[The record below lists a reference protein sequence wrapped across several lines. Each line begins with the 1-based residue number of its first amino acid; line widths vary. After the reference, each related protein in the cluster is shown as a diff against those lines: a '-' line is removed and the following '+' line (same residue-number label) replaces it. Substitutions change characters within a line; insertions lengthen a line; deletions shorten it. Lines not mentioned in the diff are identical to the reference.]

1 MIRVSAKI
9 SLISGEYS
17 SLWRAQSNIPP
28 IDIAKDVNSVLGK
41 KVNGSNPFILGITR
55 FGQNGAVFESLQ
67 YYMGQEFADQ
77 NGVFNNKYILTIVGE
92 YLTTLT
98 ILFDDYNNQY
108 PYHITINGVDY
119 TNDDPMFTINAE
131 QITPI
136 YTDNGEIF
144 EVIIHDWSEP
154 YYPLKI
160 QGIYKSADI
169 DIDYRNL
176 ISLETNISDRSNFV
190 LPSWGIISNQGRI
203 SFNDSYGEIR
213 DYSEEKLLTSKMPIR
228 IYLNNTLSKRTKK
241 VGDYLTK
248 RWDYENNSRK
258 VSVTF
263 ADNLT
268 EWQDILIEE
277 VKYDPSTEKNLTFEW
292 FYKYLYELTPAKYSM
307 LPFDSLDENT
317 KTILSNT
324 AFEHFILESKTL
336 WNAWSQLCQAC
347 QCHIWKNE
355 GGSTICYYNGG
366 N

>member
-1 MIRVSAKI
+1 MITLSAKI
-9 SLISGEYS
+9 SLISGTSS
-17 SLWRAQSNIPP
+17 SLWRAESNIPP
-28 IDIAKDVNSVLGK
+28 IDIAQDINSVLGK
-41 KVNGSNPFILGITR
+41 RVNGSNPFILGITR
-55 FGQNGAVFESLQ
+55 FGQNGAVFDSLE

-92 YLTTLT
+92 YLKTLT

-136 YTDNGEIF
+136 YTDNGEVF

-176 ISLETNISDRSNFV
+176 LRLETAVSDRLDFTMPN
-190 LPSWGIISNQGRI
+190 WGVISNQGTI
-203 SFNDSYGEIR
+203 AFNDSYGEIR
-213 DYSEEKLLTSKMPIR
+213 DYAEEKLLASKMPIQ
-228 IYLNNTLSKRTKK
+228 IYLHNTISKSTKK
-241 VGDYLTK
+241 IGDYLTK
-248 RWDYENNSRK
+248 KWNYENNSRK
-258 VSVTF
+258 VNVTF
-263 ADNLT
+263 SDNLI
-268 EWQDILIEE
+268 EWQDILIDEI
-277 VKYDPSTEKNLTFEW
+277 KYNPQAEKNHTFEW
-292 FYKYLYELTPAKYSM
+292 LYKYLYDLTPAKYYM
-307 LPFDSLDENT
+307 TPFDNLDEST
-317 KTILSNT
+317 KNILSNT
-324 AFEHFILESKTL
+324 GFEYLILESKNL

-355 GGSTICYYNGG
+355 EGNTICSYNGG